1 MILSNYTVQSQVLL
15 VEYRQKEVPAL
26 ANIMIVDDEKEIA
39 DLLEIYLTGENF
51 TVFKFYT
58 PDEVLA
64 SLDKLDIDLAIL
76 DVMMP
81 GMSGFELCIKIREK
95 YNFPIIFATAKVE
108 DIDKINGLSIG
119 ADDYVT
125 KPFQPLELIARVKA
139 QLRRYKKYNTPADDN
154 HEIDFRGIRI
164 NDDTHEF
171 FFNENKVELTKTE
184 FSILWL
190 LCSNRGN
197 VVKSDEIFASVWGD
211 GYYEKDNNTIMV
223 HIRHLRQK
231 MNDGGRKPKY
241 IKTIYGVGYKIEK

>member
-1 MILSNYTVQSQVLL
+1 
-15 VEYRQKEVPAL
+15 
-26 ANIMIVDDEKEIA
+26 
-39 DLLEIYLTGENF
+39 
-51 TVFKFYT
+51 
-58 PDEVLA
+58 
-64 SLDKLDIDLAIL
+64 
-76 DVMMP
+76 MMP

-95 YNFPIIFATAKVE
+95 YMFPIIFATAKVE

-211 GYYEKDNNTIMV
+211 EYYEKDNNTIMV